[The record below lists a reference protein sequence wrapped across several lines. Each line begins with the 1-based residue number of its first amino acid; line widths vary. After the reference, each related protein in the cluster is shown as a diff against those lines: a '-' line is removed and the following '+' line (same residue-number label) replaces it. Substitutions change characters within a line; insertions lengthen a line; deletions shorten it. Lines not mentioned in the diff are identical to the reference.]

1 MSLFKICRGVTFSLD
16 LSAGSGNLETLDEG
30 VEFAYR
36 IEDSDSEWIP
46 LAFYSSQTDRDDL
59 IRVGPGELIGS
70 NLTIRGYSVPFYF
83 GDTHNVRLKLCGSNI
98 IQDNASLSFRWLQT
112 IPAAIQISND
122 EVAIDD
128 VQISINSSTLQHD
141 IVLLMDNFNNQTSI
155 K

>member
-1 MSLFKICRGVTFSLD
+1 MNGLILSCSLPLGEISASPHTSCDSWHSFNSL
-16 LSAGSGNLETLDEG
+16 LQC
-30 VEFAYR
+30 Y
-36 IEDSDSEWIP
+36 SD
-46 LAFYSSQTDRDDL
+46 Q
-59 IRVGPGELIGS
+59 IRVGPEELIGS
-70 NLTIRGYSVPFYF
+70 NLTIRGYSVPFHH
-83 GDTHNVRLKLCGSNI
+83 GDTHNVTLKLCGSDI

-128 VQISINSSTLQHD
+128 VQISIDSSTLQHD

>member
-1 MSLFKICRGVTFSLD
+1 MSPG
-16 LSAGSGNLETLDEG
+16 SANLETLDEG

-70 NLTIRGYSVPFYF
+70 NLTIRGYSVPFHH
-83 GDTHNVRLKLCGSNI
+83 GDTHNVTLKLCGSDI
-98 IQDNASLSFRWLQT
+98 MQDNASLSFRWLQT
-112 IPAAIQISND
+112 IPSRTQDSAD
-122 EVAIDD
+122 EVAIDN
-128 VQISINSSTLQHD
+128 VQIDVHTSTLQYA
-141 IVLLMDNFNNQTSI
+141 LLVDNFDNQMSRMI

>member
-1 MSLFKICRGVTFSLD
+1 MSPGN
-16 LSAGSGNLETLDEG
+16 GNLETLDEG

-46 LAFYSSQTDRDDL
+46 LAFYSSRIERDDQ

-70 NLTIRGYSVPFYF
+70 NLTIRGYSVPFHH
-83 GDTHNVRLKLCGSNI
+83 GDTHNVTLKLCGSDI

-112 IPAAIQISND
+112 IPSPLNSSVD

-128 VQISINSSTLQHD
+128 VQISINSSTLQH
-141 IVLLMDNFNNQTSI
+141 VLLMDNFNSQTSI

>member
-1 MSLFKICRGVTFSLD
+1 MRP
-16 LSAGSGNLETLDEG
+16 GSGILETLDEG

-36 IEDSDSEWIP
+36 IEDSEWIP
-46 LAFYSSQTDRDDL
+46 LAFYSSQTGRDDR
-59 IRVGPGELIGS
+59 IRVGPGELID
-70 NLTIRGYSVPFYF
+70 NYLIIRGYSVPFHH

-98 IQDNASLSFRWLQT
+98 IQDNTLLSFRWLQT

-128 VQISINSSTLQHD
+128 VQISINSSTLQH
-141 IVLLMDNFNNQTSI
+141 VLLMDNFNSQTSI